1 MGLYSLCIKCKKKI
15 AYRVTRCDDCQR
27 EYNKYIESKRD
38 KQRADFYRSYRWQKL
53 RKQVLED
60 NNYMCMK
67 CKERGRVREATEVHH
82 IEQLA
87 TNWSKRLDYDNLMAL
102 CYDCHHEIHD

>member
-53 RKQVLED
+53 REQVLKD
-60 NNYMCMK
+60 NNYMCVSCRDK
-67 CKERGRVREATEVHH
+67 GIVRQATEVHH
-82 IEQLA
+82 IEHLSN
-87 TNWSKRLDYDNLMAL
+87 NWEKRFDYSNLIPL
-102 CYDCHHEIHD
+102 CNTCHHKIHE